1 MSCVVVEVWAPRHRT
16 SLQPVG
22 AVALA
27 RAAHPAD
34 YVVRDQLHGKSFRLP
49 LLRAPRIS
57 SSCPPK
63 CSRVPGHVAHGIDAV
78 GHTLSRGGQIEGA
91 TVRDIGRRDGMP
103 QRDCGKPQ
111 RNCGKPQKVHFFH
124 MSCGKPQRA
133 HPHIRHAAFARVSG
147 TNGKCRAQSS
157 NCSWDSA
164 GIDRHLFTILWDP
177 SAGQPSPSHEGRG
190 GEGRRPRIGQPKCG
204 ASVRRAAASCCHTCL
219 CAASR
224 ALARRCCCWLQ
235 RCCCFRLQR
244 GAGAAGGRGRPR
256 LHGKPREKR
265 VNTARLICCTRP
277 PSSLLPSE
285 RSHRSCRRSWASCSS
300 KSSCYLSPSL
310 PFSNTIS

>member
-1 MSCVVVEVWAPRHRT
+1 MGAKLKEQPSGISAGGTACRKEAAASRKATVASRKRCNFSHELRQATT
-16 SLQPVG
+16 SPT
-22 AVALA
+22 
-27 RAAHPAD
+27 AHPTH
-34 YVVRDQLHGKSFRLP
+34 RICKGEWREWKMPRPIIQLFLKF
-49 LLRAPRIS
+49 
-57 SSCPPK
+57 
-63 CSRVPGHVAHGIDAV
+63 
-78 GHTLSRGGQIEGA
+78 
-91 TVRDIGRRDGMP
+91 
-103 QRDCGKPQ
+103 
-111 RNCGKPQKVHFFH
+111 
-124 MSCGKPQRA
+124 
-133 HPHIRHAAFARVSG
+133 
-147 TNGKCRAQSS
+147 CRYRPA
-157 NCSWDSA
+157 
-164 GIDRHLFTILWDP
+164 LFTILWDP
-177 SAGQPSPSHEGRG
+177 SAGQPSPSHEGRREG
-190 GEGRRPRIGQPKCG
+190 GGRRPRIGQPRCG

-256 LHGKPREKR
+256 LRGKPREKR

-310 PFSNTIS
+310 PFLNTIS